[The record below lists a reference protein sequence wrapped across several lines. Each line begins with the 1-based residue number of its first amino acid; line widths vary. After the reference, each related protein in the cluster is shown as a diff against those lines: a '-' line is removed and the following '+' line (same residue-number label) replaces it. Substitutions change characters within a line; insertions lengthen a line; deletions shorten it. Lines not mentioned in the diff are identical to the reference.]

1 MATLVQALLFVCLCY
16 QNLWITYGATLSS
29 LRISHP
35 VKSQQ
40 RNNEYLPPFTTET
53 EGIVE
58 KSINYSSNTIRPPT
72 AYQAQQANK
81 VQQPTQQFASKNL
94 SNPQQATKNLYTSYA
109 APASGSAP
117 FLYSQPLAANQVPLP
132 TLFPKSLVE
141 HLSPAAQTPTQ
152 MQMQQLQQRQQEQ
165 QQQQHQHQ
173 QQQQQLQKQQ
183 QSLYTDYT
191 KQLTSD
197 LPLANTPL
205 LMVEEPTSSLLTPS
219 QNLTLEAARILASTL
234 LEANGEAPLETP
246 GLAPLSNPS
255 ALELPNK
262 LNSTDVLIL
271 KSQKNAYIIPAPLA
285 KDARN
290 PTNARALYQM
300 RDQLDKAYTIN
311 QFVFII
317 KPERINFLNKL
328 V

>member
-1 MATLVQALLFVCLCY
+1 MATLVQALLFMWLCY
-16 QNLWITYGATLSS
+16 QNLCITYGATLSP

-40 RNNEYLPPFTTET
+40 RNNEYLPPYTTE
-53 EGIVE
+53 VVAE
-58 KSINYSSNTIRPPT
+58 KSINYSSNTVRPPST
-72 AYQAQQANK
+72 YQAQQANK
-81 VQQPTQQFASKNL
+81 MHQQTQQFASKNL
-94 SNPQQATKNLYTSYA
+94 SNSQQSQNKNLYTSYA

-117 FLYSQPLAANQVPLP
+117 FLYSQPQQANQVPLP

-152 MQMQQLQQRQQEQ
+152 MKMQQLQQRQQ
-165 QQQQHQHQ
+165 Q
-173 QQQQQLQKQQ
+173 QQQQQQQ

-191 KQLTSD
+191 KQLTNE

-290 PTNARALYQM
+290 PSNARALYQM

>member
-1 MATLVQALLFVCLCY
+1 MATLVQALLFMCLCY
-16 QNLWITYGATLSS
+16 QNLWITYGATLSP

-40 RNNEYLPPFTTET
+40 RNNEYLPPFTTEA
-53 EGIVE
+53 ENIVE

-72 AYQAQQANK
+72 TYQTQQANK
-81 VQQPTQQFASKNL
+81 IHQPTQQFASKNL
-94 SNPQQATKNLYTSYA
+94 SNTQQATKNLYTSYA

-152 MQMQQLQQRQQEQ
+152 MQMQQLQQRQQ
-165 QQQQHQHQ
+165 Q

>member
-1 MATLVQALLFVCLCY
+1 MQVLLFICLCY
-16 QNLWITYGATLSS
+16 QNLWITYGATLSP

-40 RNNEYLPPFTTET
+40 RNNEYLPPYTTET
-53 EGIVE
+53 EFIAE
-58 KSINYSSNTIRPPT
+58 KSINYSSNTIRPPST
-72 AYQAQQANK
+72 YQIQQANK
-81 VQQPTQQFASKNL
+81 IHQQTQQFAGKNL
-94 SNPQQATKNLYTSYA
+94 SNPQQSTKNLYTSYA

-117 FLYSQPLAANQVPLP
+117 FLYSQPQPANQVPLP

-141 HLSPAAQTPTQ
+141 HLSPATQTPTQ
-152 MQMQQLQQRQQEQ
+152 MQMQQLQQRQQQ
-165 QQQQHQHQ
+165 RL
-173 QQQQQLQKQQ
+173 QQQQLKQQQQ

-197 LPLANTPL
+197 LPLAKTPL

-271 KSQKNAYIIPAPLA
+271 KSQKNAYIIPASLA

>member
-1 MATLVQALLFVCLCY
+1 MP
-16 QNLWITYGATLSS
+16 
-29 LRISHP
+29 LRINHP
-35 VKSQQ
+35 VKTQQ
-40 RNNEYLPPFTTET
+40 RNNEYLPPYTTESNAD
-53 EGIVE
+53 
-58 KSINYSSNTIRPPT
+58 KAINYSANTIRPPS
-72 AYQAQQANK
+72 YQANK
-81 VQQPTQQFASKNL
+81 IQQQMPQFNKNKITNTEEQQQKQQQQQEQQQHQQ
-94 SNPQQATKNLYTSYA
+94 SNKNLYTSYA

-117 FLYSQPLAANQVPLP
+117 FLYSQPQAANRVPLP
-132 TLFPKSLVE
+132 TLFPKSLVDQ
-141 HLSPAAQTPTQ
+141 LSPTAQQQQ
-152 MQMQQLQQRQQEQ
+152 MQMQMLYHHQQQQQ
-165 QQQQHQHQ
+165 QQQQHQPQSQYFDQTQ
-173 QQQQQLQKQQ
+173 QI
-183 QSLYTDYT
+183 TA
-191 KQLTSD
+191 D
-197 LPLANTPL
+197 LPLTNAPL

-246 GLAPLSNPS
+246 GLAPLSNPNGL
-255 ALELPNK
+255 ALPNQ

-271 KSQKNAYIIPAPLA
+271 KSQKNAYIIPAQLA

-290 PTNARALYQM
+290 PSATRALYQM